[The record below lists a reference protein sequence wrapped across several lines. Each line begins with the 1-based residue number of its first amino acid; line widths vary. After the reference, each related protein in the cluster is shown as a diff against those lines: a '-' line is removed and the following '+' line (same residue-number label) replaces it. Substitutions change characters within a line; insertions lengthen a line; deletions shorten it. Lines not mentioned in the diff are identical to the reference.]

1 MEYLHENEINSLL
14 RVAYDHNREHHLAL
28 LVMYGTGTR
37 VSQALRLKGIDV
49 APDPQT
55 GGYKVRVPKAKRGK
69 TRSFRVLVSPNP
81 ILDMTPLIELAKT
94 RGTSNLFGGLTRH
107 YLHVVIKKYA
117 LLAGLHEG
125 MVHCHTVRHSTAM
138 RIYERTQRIGA
149 VTGFLCHSD
158 PAAGYTYVQE
168 NDGQIADKAMQQVF
182 ASA

>member
-1 MEYLHENEINSLL
+1 MKVAFEY
-14 RVAYDHNREHHLAL
+14 NREHHLAL

-37 VSQALRLKGIDV
+37 VSQALQLKGIDIV
-49 APDPQT
+49 SDPMT
-55 GGYKVRVPKAKRGK
+55 GGYKIRVPKAKRGK

-81 ILDMTPLIELAKT
+81 LLDMTPIIELAKA
-94 RGTSNLFGGLTRH
+94 RGSSKLFGGLTRH

-117 LLAGLHEG
+117 SLAGLHLG

-168 NDGQIADKAMQQVF
+168 NDGQFADKAMAAVF
-182 ASA
+182 AGA